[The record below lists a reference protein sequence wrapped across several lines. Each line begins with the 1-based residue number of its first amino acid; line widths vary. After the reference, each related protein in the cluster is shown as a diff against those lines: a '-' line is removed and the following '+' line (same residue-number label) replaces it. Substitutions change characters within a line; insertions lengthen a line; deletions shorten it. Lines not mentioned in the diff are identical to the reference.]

1 MAKETTIMQEKI
13 CYCFNY
19 TAADLK
25 KDVMQ
30 HGRSTI
36 MERIIAESKQ
46 GNCDCKNNNPKG
58 RWCLVDVRQVVNTAM
73 AEAGKA
79 GLNTV

>member
-1 MAKETTIMQEKI
+1 MQHIGNSGIVGIILNLEFRHKKRSQMAKETTIMQEKI

-19 TAADLK
+19 TAADLE
-25 KDVMQ
+25 KDVME

-36 MERIIAESKQ
+36 MERITAESKQ

-58 RWCLVDVRQVVNTAM
+58 R
-73 AEAGKA
+73 
-79 GLNTV
+79 

>member
-1 MAKETTIMQEKI
+1 MKNAKDTKETTTMEKKI

-19 TAADLK
+19 TADDLV
-25 KDVMQ
+25 KDVRE

-36 MERIIAESKQ
+36 MERITAESKQ

-58 RWCLVDVRQVVNTAM
+58 R
-73 AEAGKA
+73 
-79 GLNTV
+79 